1 MVSQRLNPR
10 APNSHSVPDKQD
22 GSTAQALPLD
32 ELAIT
37 VVHDNYPHCD
47 TLRSAWGFAAYIT
60 GPKKT
65 ILFDTGSD
73 GTLLLENMAR
83 LQIEPGSVETLV
95 LSHVHPDHTGG
106 LTGFLK
112 ENSHVRAFLP
122 ESFPARFKDTVRGYG
137 ATVVEVNEP
146 CAICPNVYS
155 TGILGRLVKE
165 QALMIRTDRGLVVLT
180 GCAHPG
186 ITGILRTV
194 TRLHEGYILLVM
206 GGFHLEWATVR
217 KVEKIITAF
226 RSHGVQYVAPT
237 HCSGDKARAL
247 FQRHYGP
254 HYLDVGVG
262 KKVLLAE
269 LT

>member
-1 MVSQRLNPR
+1 MVPQRLNPR
-10 APNSHSVPDKQD
+10 VPNSHSMPAKQD
-22 GSTAQALPLD
+22 GHAAEAPALS

-47 TLRSAWGFAAYIT
+47 TLRTAWGFSAYVT
-60 GPKKT
+60 GPERT

-112 ENSHVRAFLP
+112 ENPHVRVYLP
-122 ESFPARFKDTVRGYG
+122 ASFPARFRDIVRQYG

-146 CAICPNVYS
+146 CEICPNVYS
-155 TGILGRLVKE
+155 TGILGHLVKE
-165 QALMIRTDRGLVVLT
+165 QALTIRTDRGLVVLT

-186 ITGILRTV
+186 ISGILKTV
-194 TRLHEGYILLVM
+194 TRLHEGDILLVM
-206 GGFHLEWATVR
+206 GGFHLEWATAR

-226 RSHGVQYVAPT
+226 RSHSVRYVAPT
-237 HCSGDKARAL
+237 HCSGDKTRAL

-254 HYLDVGVG
+254 YYLDVGVG
-262 KKVLLAE
+262 KTLLLAE